1 MIRMVICMVIIDIRL
16 ILIVA
21 EIAGMA
27 IRMFIKM
34 VRMLMRMVKLVSRM
48 VKMVSRIF
56 QDGFR
61 DGQHCGQNSFWD
73 RMENMVI

>member
-34 VRMLMRMVKLVSRM
+34 VIGQDVNEDGQISL
-48 VKMVSRIF
+48 
-56 QDGFR
+56 QDGPN
-61 DGQHCGQNSFWD
+61 GQ
-73 RMENMVI
+73 